1 MPAAQRTAPADG
13 DKLTQRLADIIMVL
27 QRCFISR
34 LSDRL
39 AHGQVSFA
47 QYTVLCHLEGG
58 PLSMSE
64 IAGQM
69 RHSTAAATGLVD
81 RLEDLGYVQR
91 VRNAGDRRRVAVR
104 ITSKGQQLV
113 DRIRHDIHGSLGEFI
128 GCLTP
133 VQQQTW
139 IEIYEKLLNFCL
151 HRPENK

>member
-1 MPAAQRTAPADG
+1 MVEVSEESTEAE
-13 DKLTQRLADIIMVL
+13 LTKRLADIIMVL

-39 AHGQVSFA
+39 ARGQVSFA
-47 QYTVLCHLEGG
+47 QYTVLCHLGAG

-64 IAGQM
+64 IAAQM

-91 VRNAGDRRRVAVR
+91 VRLEGDRRKVAVR
-104 ITSKGQQLV
+104 ITAKGRALV
-113 DRIRHDIHGSLGEFI
+113 DRIREDIHANLGEFI

-133 VQQQTW
+133 EQQRTW
-139 IEIYEKLLNFCL
+139 LEIYEKLLEFCL
-151 HRPENK
+151 RYPSKS